1 MSDRSPAVQTSVQSA
16 LSALSTAH
24 LADACVR
31 LGVQVRCGPSGLTAV
46 AGGMRCAGGV
56 LPVRHVGSVDIFFE
70 ALERSR
76 PGDVLV
82 IDNGGRL
89 DEACIGDLAVLE
101 VQQAGLAG
109 IVVWGLHRD
118 TRDLLR
124 IGLPVFTLGATPAGP
139 LQVGERLPDGLERA
153 RVGPWAVTAADVAV
167 GDGDGV
173 VFLPGDRM
181 REIVAAAEAIRDV
194 EERQADAMRAG
205 SSLRRQTGFADYLA
219 ARGANPGLTF
229 REHLR
234 ATGGAIE
241 E

>member
-1 MSDRSPAVQTSVQSA
+1 MSDRSPAVETSVLSA
-16 LSALSTAH
+16 LPALSTAH

-31 LGVQVRCGPSGLTAV
+31 QGIQVRCGPSELTAV
-46 AGGMRCAGGV
+46 ADGMRCAGRV

-70 ALERSR
+70 ALELSR

-139 LQVGERLPDGLERA
+139 LQVGGRLPDGLERA
-153 RVGPWAVTAADVAV
+153 RVGPWTVTAADVAV
-167 GDGDGV
+167 ADGDGV
-173 VFLPGDRM
+173 IFLPGARM
-181 REIVAAAEAIRDV
+181 RELVAAAEAIRDV
-194 EERQADAMRAG
+194 EERQAAAMRAG
-205 SSLRRQTGFADYLA
+205 TSLRRQTGFADYLA
-219 ARGANPGLTF
+219 ARDASPGLTF